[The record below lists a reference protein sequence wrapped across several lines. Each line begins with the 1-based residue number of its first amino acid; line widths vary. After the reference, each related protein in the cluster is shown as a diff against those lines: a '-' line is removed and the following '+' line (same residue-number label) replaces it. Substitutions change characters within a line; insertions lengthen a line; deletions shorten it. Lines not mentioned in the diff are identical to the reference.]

1 LEEYSEEELAQFL
14 NSDESATI
22 DALTTYNKPGGDYA
36 GFYTKTINRYKDLV
50 DKYKYK

>member
-22 DALTTYNKPGGDYA
+22 DALTTYNEPGGDYED
-36 GFYTKTINRYKDLV
+36 FYTDTINRYEDLV
-50 DKYKYK
+50 KKHNS